1 MPEADPP
8 SGATTTARRRP
19 GIVGREIRLSSLP
32 WWAIII
38 IATGLTLAY
47 LILASPPYRET
58 FTFLKTGLIVTLR
71 ITVSSYAIATLIGLL
86 AGLARTSKNV
96 VPYTLSTLY
105 VETVRGIPMIVLIL
119 YTAFVVVPA
128 VASLLR
134 ALGLWGLN
142 AGATGWLA
150 SFLNG
155 LQQAT
160 SRDVSLELRAIVA
173 LGIGYGAYEAE
184 IFRAGIQ
191 SIGRGQMEAARSLG
205 MTYWDAM
212 RYIILPQAIRRVL
225 PPLGNDFISCLKDSS
240 LATVLAVNELT
251 QLGRLRRSSTFR
263 VLETFNV
270 LSFLYLAM
278 TLTLSGLVR
287 ALERKLKFEE

>member
-1 MPEADPP
+1 MTQAQPP
-8 SGATTTARRRP
+8 STAAASARIGP
-19 GIVGREIRLSSLP
+19 GIVTREFRLSSLP

-47 LILASPPYRET
+47 LILASRPYHET
-58 FTFLKTGLIVTLR
+58 FTFLLAGLVVTLR
-71 ITVSSYAIATLIGLL
+71 ITMSSYAIATFIGLIT
-86 AGLARTSKNV
+86 GLARTSKNLI
-96 VPYTLSTLY
+96 PYTLSTLY
-105 VETVRGIPMIVLIL
+105 VETVRGIPLIVLML
-119 YTAFVVVPA
+119 YTAFVIVPA
-128 VASLLR
+128 VASIVS
-134 ALGLWGLN
+134 ALGAWGLN

-150 SFLNG
+150 SLLTGFR
-155 LQQAT
+155 QAT
-160 SRDVSLELRAIVA
+160 SRDISLEVRAIVA

-205 MTYWDAM
+205 MSYWEAM
-212 RYIILPQAIRRVL
+212 RHIILPQAIRRVL
-225 PPLGNDFISCLKDSS
+225 PPLGNDFIACLKDSS

-263 VLETFNV
+263 VFETFNV

-287 ALERKLKFEE
+287 GLERKLKFEE